1 MSLSIL
7 TNVSAM
13 DTHRNLQAS
22 SMSVS
27 TAMQRLSSGLRINSA
42 ADDAA
47 GYAISQGLTS
57 QVNGLDQASRNVN
70 DATSMTQTA
79 DGALN
84 NIQSMLQRISEL
96 AVQYQNGDLG
106 TNDKSDIQSEVD
118 QLTLEINR
126 QQGSVQFNNINL
138 LDGSAGASGVGVTF
152 QVGPGSTDTLTVSF
166 ANVQGTSGLGITGF
180 SWSNISS
187 GALASNTH
195 VLDLNS
201 LGSNAV
207 STISSAIDNISNLAA
222 NLGAVQNRLQYTSQ
236 AISVTEENMSSS
248 LSNIQDV
255 DMASEM
261 TKLTQQQVLQ
271 QAGTAMLAQ
280 ANSQPQLVLKLITG

>member
-22 SMSVS
+22 SNAVK

-47 GYAISQGLTS
+47 GYAIAQGLTS
-57 QVNGLDQASRNVN
+57 QVNGFDQAGRNVS
-70 DATSMTQTA
+70 DATSMVQTA
-79 DGALN
+79 SGALN
-84 NIQSMLQRISEL
+84 NVQSMLQRISEL
-96 AVQYQNGDLG
+96 AVQYANGDLSSQDQ
-106 TNDKSDIQSEVD
+106 TNIQSEVD
-118 QLTLEINR
+118 QLTQEIAR
-126 QQGSVQFNNINL
+126 QQNSVQFNGLNL
-138 LDGSAGASGVGVTF
+138 LDGTAGKAGTGVTF
-152 QVGPGSTDTLTVSF
+152 QVGPQSTDTLTVSF
-166 ANVQGTSGLGITGF
+166 ANVETTALTSANGFTGSFSASGTPATVFDLKTLG
-180 SWSNISS
+180 
-187 GALASNTH
+187 AA
-195 VLDLNS
+195 
-201 LGSNAV
+201 AV
-207 STISSAIDNISNLAA
+207 SDINAAINAISTMAA
-222 NLGAVQNRLQYTSQ
+222 TLGAVQNRLQYTAT

-261 TKLTQQQVLQ
+261 TKMTQQQVLQ